1 MRSPNKKVSLIYGA
15 AVVVSTAVGVGMMSL
30 PIVSIGMWFFLSVA
44 VIILTSIY
52 VFAAGSLLLEV
63 NMNYPVGTGF
73 HSMIKDCMGNKY
85 TYLNDAMMIFNG
97 FILLYAYITAGTD
110 TIKIY
115 SELLIGLEASSV
127 LSALLFTAGLG
138 AIICCKPIII
148 SKVSC
153 FLIFIMLCT
162 FTYLLIELGST
173 VELRNILKKNQS
185 LVDSTTPLLPY
196 VILTLP
202 FFMAAAGYQQII
214 PMLRNLYRNKPK
226 RVMKSISLG
235 LSIVSSLYILW
246 IFVIMGN
253 QSQSYMIDKV
263 NAGNTNIEGIVALI
277 SHNNNELN
285 VLLFFFVQVAVITSF
300 IGVAKGLLDYL
311 SDIMIN
317 QWGLAARYPR
327 LLVLAPPF
335 LCSLIFPN
343 GFLIAI
349 GFAGLAGAI
358 WGGIFPAIL
367 AQISRKKHANNGY
380 VTFGGKMTPWF
391 TLAYS
396 VLIICSML
404 LSSFELLPTMPQLQ
418 ESMTLED

>member
-1 MRSPNKKVSLIYGA
+1 MEYSNNKLSLIYGA

-30 PIVSIGMWFFLSVA
+30 PIVSIGMWFLLSVA
-44 VIILTSIY
+44 VVVLTAIY
-52 VFAAGSLLLEV
+52 MLAAGSLLLEV

-73 HSMIKDCMGNKY
+73 HSMIKDCMGNKP
-85 TYLNDAMMIFNG
+85 TYFNDAMMIFNG

-110 TIKIY
+110 TIKVY
-115 SELLIGLEASSV
+115 SEILVGFEINST
-127 LSALLFTAGLG
+127 LSALLFTAVLG
-138 AIICCKPIII
+138 VIICCKPIII
-148 SKVSC
+148 SKISC
-153 FLIFIMLCT
+153 SLIFIMLCT
-162 FTYLLIELGST
+162 FAYLLIDLGNT
-173 VELRNILKKNQS
+173 VELSNIIDKEQS
-185 LVDSTTPLLPY
+185 LFDSTIPLLPY

-214 PMLRNLYRNKPK
+214 PMLRNLYKNKPE
-226 RVMKSISLG
+226 RVMKSIFLG
-235 LSIVSSLYILW
+235 LSIVSVFYILW
-246 IFVIMGN
+246 MFVIMGN
-253 QSQSYMIDKV
+253 QSQNDMIAKV
-263 NAGNTNIEGIVALI
+263 NAGNTNIEGIVSLI
-277 SHNNNELN
+277 GHNSGELN
-285 VLLFFFVQVAVITSF
+285 ALLFFFVQVAVITSF

-317 QWGLAARYPR
+317 QWGLSDRYPR
-327 LLVLAPPF
+327 LLVLAPPL
-335 LCSLIFPN
+335 LCSLMFPN

-367 AQISRKKHANNGY
+367 AQISRKKHASNGY

-396 VLIICSML
+396 MLIICSML

-418 ESMTLED
+418 ESMTLKD